1 MLNRKHFYLTT
12 ALICSICSFAK
23 AEVFGP
29 NPQDPNELISSNSN
43 EIIRQAIES
52 AAQSSARDTA
62 AQIPLARLKDNSPQN
77 QLTNTNTSL
86 IKTDEDG
93 YLKEEGGPTL
103 SKRGEDLSSA
113 LPDINGRYCTEGD
126 DNCKGTDSEDSI
138 YGGSGNDSIYGLGSN
153 DKIFGQAGNDALYGN
168 DGDDELRGDYGLD
181 FLYGGQGN
189 DKLLGEG
196 QNDTL
201 YGDKGDDN
209 LSGGDGWD
217 TLYGGEGNDTLYGDQ
232 GDDTLYGGKGDDT
245 LYGGEGDDTLYGD
258 EGNNTIV
265 DFKGK
270 NKAVIFAKN
279 NSKTEISMNR
289 ESTLEIPD
297 ISTEDVLFFRNNQ
310 GSLFIVTTDGK
321 ILTEIKKY
329 YFDETRSGAL
339 AQIKFSNVT
348 LDRWMVD
355 EKLQNDFKKLPG
367 NPLGRCKSIWQK
379 YDCEENMPEYF
390 TRMKEK
396 SGS

>member
-23 AEVFGP
+23 AEEFLGP
-29 NPQDPNELISSNSN
+29 SREDPIAK
-43 EIIRQAIES
+43 AIEE
-52 AAQSSARDTA
+52 AAQSSAQNTA
-62 AQIPLARLKDNSPQN
+62 AKIALDRLKDNSPPN
-77 QLTNTNTSL
+77 QVTATNTGF
-86 IKTDEDG
+86 KTDGDG
-93 YLKEEGGPTL
+93 YFMEQGGPTL

-217 TLYGGEGNDTLYGDQ
+217 TLYGGEGNDTLNGDQ
-232 GDDTLYGGKGDDT
+232 GDDTLYGGKGDDS
-245 LYGGEGDDTLYGD
+245 LYGGEGNDTLYGD
-258 EGNNTIV
+258 KGNNIIV

-270 NKAVIFAKN
+270 NKAVIFAKD
-279 NSKTEISMNR
+279 NSKTEISMNK

-297 ISTEDVLFFRNNQ
+297 TSTAEVKFTK
-310 GSLFIVTTDGK
+310 TTAGHLL
-321 ILTEIKKY
+321 LTTLDSRPIAEIKH
-329 YFDETRSGAL
+329 YFDEPRSGAL
-339 AQIKFSNVT
+339 AQIKFKNVT
-348 LDRWMVD
+348 LERSMVD
-355 EKLQNDFKKLPG
+355 ENITNK
-367 NPLGRCKSIWQK
+367 
-379 YDCEENMPEYF
+379 
-390 TRMKEK
+390 
-396 SGS
+396 